1 MAADLTPFPPLPQE
15 LAHRSADGLE
25 VVLLWD
31 EARGGATVV
40 VGDTRTGR
48 SYEVMLTGA
57 ENPLDAFRHPFAYV
71 TPRRRA
77 PRRRARNDT
86 WARLRREGRRAPL

>member
-1 MAADLTPFPPLPQE
+1 MTPHPTPFPPLPRE

-31 EARGGATVV
+31 DAGSRATVV
-40 VGDTRTGR
+40 VGDTRTGQ
-48 SYEVMLTGA
+48 SYEVVLTGA

-71 TPRRRA
+71 TARRPPGR
-77 PRRRARNDT
+77 PARNDT